1 MDKKFIEQVIETN
14 RKYEDRIAKI
24 EIIMN
29 PIGFNI
35 RLIIDRESCEH
46 SLNMKGI
53 GCEEYLRIFKKHID
67 KPLKAMVD
75 ELNDMELENL
85 DKNL

>member
-14 RKYEDRIAKI
+14 RKYEDRIAKF

-46 SLNMKGI
+46 SLKMKGI
-53 GCEEYLRIFKKHID
+53 DCEDYLRIFKKHLD
-67 KPLKAMVD
+67 KPIKEMLD
-75 ELNDMELENL
+75 ELNDMEF
-85 DKNL
+85 KNLERG